1 MRWLIGMALVWMATG
16 AVYGEYY
23 RFDTPEKWARW
34 NLPQGLVQVGE
45 SGRIQ
50 LARFRKDINP
60 VRDASSFTHGTLARG
75 DVAGGIWRAGSGAA
89 SGPLVI
95 DADRQTYWQPD
106 LSDPLAKW
114 EIEVDLGRAVL
125 ARQIRLYFPD
135 QEGARP
141 LRQFTVYTST
151 GGTISARDD
160 IFRFE
165 SVYQTTLPNFE
176 TELVIDL
183 SGRKDTTRV
192 LDAHLDVDLARE
204 SGFRT
209 VQYIRVGV
217 DEYSEGAALAEIE
230 VDAVGDN
237 IALGTIERGGRIQ
250 TGLVVRDAPSM
261 VDGSM
266 NTYAN
271 KFTTFQATTGW
282 KNEGLWWEMD
292 LGAQFWVDGLFAY
305 FIDPGEGASGSSVRN
320 GGTGFA
326 YLYSDGRR
334 TTSGDVDYTALV
346 AEGDEQTPFYLSNR
360 HFRYLFKPRKMRFL
374 FWHGFLTGAEW
385 HSRMP
390 ELMLFSSGYP
400 AQVVLRSDFIDL
412 GAIVGDR
419 RPKAIKALHWD
430 AELPAETRLQL
441 RSRSGSS
448 LQEEYAFYD
457 KIGGEI
463 TEARY
468 NSLPAVLK
476 GKVDTTL
483 VIGEDWG
490 DWSNVYQATGE
501 SFQSESP
508 RRFIQLEAILSTEDP
523 RVAPV
528 LNELFVEYGD
538 ALVQDVR
545 GRIVPRQTT
554 PNTETPFTYTLWNR
568 VVDEDRGFDLVRLVA
583 PGGLVDVRD
592 IAVRIGGT
600 AVESQL
606 RVDGDSLYVELPFA
620 VRADSLEID
629 FVSRVLRNAAVFS
642 AELGHRDEP
651 GLWQSVEPAERRGDT
666 VYLPEL
672 VTSDRLID
680 DLRLSSRVLTPNGDG
695 LGDALE
701 VDFVVYKADGIEP
714 QAHIVDLSGV
724 RRARLLPLARGA
736 RTGFRWDGRDDAG
749 VTVPPGLYM
758 LHLDVGASTGSGVVV
773 RTIAVAY

>member
-23 RFDTPEKWARW
+23 RFDTPDKWARW
-34 NLPQGLVQVGE
+34 DLPQGLVQVGE

-326 YLYSDGRR
+326 YI
-334 TTSGDVDYTALV
+334 
-346 AEGDEQTPFYLSNR
+346 QT
-360 HFRYLFKPRKMRFL
+360 
-374 FWHGFLTGAEW
+374 
-385 HSRMP
+385 
-390 ELMLFSSGYP
+390 
-400 AQVVLRSDFIDL
+400 V
-412 GAIVGDR
+412 
-419 RPKAIKALHWD
+419 
-430 AELPAETRLQL
+430 
-441 RSRSGSS
+441 
-448 LQEEYAFYD
+448 
-457 KIGGEI
+457 
-463 TEARY
+463 
-468 NSLPAVLK
+468 
-476 GKVDTTL
+476 
-483 VIGEDWG
+483 
-490 DWSNVYQATGE
+490 
-501 SFQSESP
+501 
-508 RRFIQLEAILSTEDP
+508 
-523 RVAPV
+523 VAPHPAMWTIRRW
-528 LNELFVEYGD
+528 L
-538 ALVQDVR
+538 
-545 GRIVPRQTT
+545 PR
-554 PNTETPFTYTLWNR
+554 
-568 VVDEDRGFDLVRLVA
+568 A
-583 PGGLVDVRD
+583 M
-592 IAVRIGGT
+592 
-600 AVESQL
+600 
-606 RVDGDSLYVELPFA
+606 
-620 VRADSLEID
+620 
-629 FVSRVLRNAAVFS
+629 SR
-642 AELGHRDEP
+642 
-651 GLWQSVEPAERRGDT
+651 
-666 VYLPEL
+666 
-672 VTSDRLID
+672 
-680 DLRLSSRVLTPNGDG
+680 RLS
-695 LGDALE
+695 
-701 VDFVVYKADGIEP
+701 I
-714 QAHIVDLSGV
+714 
-724 RRARLLPLARGA
+724 
-736 RTGFRWDGRDDAG
+736 
-749 VTVPPGLYM
+749 
-758 LHLDVGASTGSGVVV
+758 
-773 RTIAVAY
+773 